1 MSAPSAP
8 PPPPPRKAD
17 DQDKS
22 SAKAEKEESGQKQDK
37 REVVKGEVIEA
48 PQPIYPDEAK
58 EQKVEGMVTVGIVI
72 DEEGKVISAKV
83 SSGPELLH
91 AASRDAAFKA
101 RFKPTT
107 LNGKPVKATGAMT
120 YNFVLDKK

>member
-8 PPPPPRKAD
+8 PPPPPRKSD

-22 SAKAEKEESGQKQDK
+22 SAKAKKEESGQKQDK
-37 REVVKGEVIEA
+37 GEVVKGELIEA
-48 PQPIYPDEAK
+48 PQPVYPDEAK
-58 EQKVEGMVTVGIVI
+58 EQKVEGTVTVSIVI
-72 DEEGKVISAKV
+72 NEEGKVISAKV
-83 SSGPELLH
+83 ASGHQLLH

-101 RFKPTT
+101 RFKPTK
-107 LNGKPVKATGAMT
+107 LSGQPVKVTGVIT